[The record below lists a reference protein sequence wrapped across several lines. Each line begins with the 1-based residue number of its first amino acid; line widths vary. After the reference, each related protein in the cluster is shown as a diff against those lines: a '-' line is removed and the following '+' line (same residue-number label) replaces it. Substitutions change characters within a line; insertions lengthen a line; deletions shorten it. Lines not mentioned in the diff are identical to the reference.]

1 MNNKQRKVGLAGE
14 KAACIFLEN
23 LGYEILDTN
32 YQCLLGEIDIIA
44 RDQGTIVIV
53 EVRARTSQVFGGPEE
68 SITDRKAQRLRRLAL
83 DYLKTVS
90 GRDIS
95 CRIDLIAVNLSKV
108 NYSVEKVNHIR
119 GILAG

>member
-32 YQCLLGEIDIIA
+32 YQCLFGEIDIIA

>member
-1 MNNKQRKVGLAGE
+1 MKNEHRKVGLAGE
-14 KAACIFLEN
+14 KAACIFLKN

-83 DYLKTVS
+83 YYLKTVTR
-90 GRDIS
+90 RDIP
-95 CRIDLIAVNLSKV
+95 CRIDLVAVNLSKV
-108 NYSVEKVNHIR
+108 NYSVEKVKHMR
-119 GILAG
+119 GILAE